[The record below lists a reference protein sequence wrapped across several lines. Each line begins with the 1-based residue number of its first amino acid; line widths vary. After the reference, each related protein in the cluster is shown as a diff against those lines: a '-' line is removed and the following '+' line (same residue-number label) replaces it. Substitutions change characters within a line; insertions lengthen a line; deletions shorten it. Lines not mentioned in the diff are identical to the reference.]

1 MLQTTIPKDIRKYEA
16 KLVGPFSTRQT
27 ILFVIACVIAYI
39 TQGLFKNTIACFIA
53 ASPAIAFG
61 WVKVYGQ
68 SLEQFIK
75 SAFISNFVAPNKR
88 KYKTV
93 NTFRSA
99 TDDFKPIADSQRKKM
114 VKKYKKLAKTNP
126 NYIAYK

>member
-27 ILFVIACVIAYI
+27 IFFVIACVIAYI
-39 TQGLFKNTIACFIA
+39 TWGLFKNTIACFIA

-88 KYKTV
+88 KYK
-93 NTFRSA
+93 SA
-99 TDDFKPIADSQRKKM
+99 TDDFKPITDSQRKKM
-114 VKKYKKLAKTNP
+114 NKKYKKLAKTNP

>member
-1 MLQTTIPKDIRKYEA
+1 MHTSLGDYLK
-16 KLVGPFSTRQT
+16 
-27 ILFVIACVIAYI
+27 
-39 TQGLFKNTIACFIA
+39 TQL
-53 ASPAIAFG
+53 
-61 WVKVYGQ
+61 
-68 SLEQFIK
+68 LEQFIK